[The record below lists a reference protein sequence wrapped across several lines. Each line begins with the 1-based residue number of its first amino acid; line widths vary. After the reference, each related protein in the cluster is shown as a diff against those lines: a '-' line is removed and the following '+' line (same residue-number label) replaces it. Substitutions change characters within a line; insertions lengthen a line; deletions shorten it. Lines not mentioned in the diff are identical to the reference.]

1 MIRLLIAWRVC
12 CRLCFGSGVGFSY
25 CFFWGG
31 GIMLVV
37 GDGVECD
44 GDVRCEMTTM
54 MMMTI
59 PMMPLR

>member
-1 MIRLLIAWRVC
+1 
-12 CRLCFGSGVGFSY
+12 
-25 CFFWGG
+25 
-31 GIMLVV
+31 MLVV